1 MSFTYKD
8 AFLAWYGHDSFYLKL
23 GDHTI
28 WVDPYE
34 LPADVP
40 RSELVLITHDHG
52 DHYSMPDIEKV
63 AGGETIV
70 VAPFSLVAQGLV
82 TQRLPV
88 QESMVLGR
96 LQITATAAYNVDK
109 FRGPGQPFHPEG
121 EERCGYLIHWQGLSI
136 YHAGDTDRI
145 AEMKSLNPDI
155 ALLPV
160 SGTYVMTA
168 EEAAGALED
177 LKPEVAIPMHYGS
190 IVGDEKDAQYLKEHA
205 PSGVRVEIL
214 PREG

>member
-1 MSFTYKD
+1 MPFAYKD

-28 WVDPYE
+28 WIDPYE

-40 RSELVLITHDHG
+40 GSELALITHDHP
-52 DHYSMPDIEKV
+52 DHYSPEDLEKV
-63 AGGETIV
+63 SNAETIV
-70 VAPFSLVAQGLV
+70 VAPFAVELEGKS

-88 QESMVLGR
+88 AESMVLGR
-96 LQITATAAYNVDK
+96 LQITATAAYNIDK
-109 FRGPGQPFHPEG
+109 FREPGRAFHPAG

-145 AEMKSLNPDI
+145 PEMKSLNPDI

-190 IVGDEKDAQYLKEHA
+190 IVGDERDAQYLKDHA
-205 PSGVRVEIL
+205 PRGVRVEIL
-214 PREG
+214 SKEG